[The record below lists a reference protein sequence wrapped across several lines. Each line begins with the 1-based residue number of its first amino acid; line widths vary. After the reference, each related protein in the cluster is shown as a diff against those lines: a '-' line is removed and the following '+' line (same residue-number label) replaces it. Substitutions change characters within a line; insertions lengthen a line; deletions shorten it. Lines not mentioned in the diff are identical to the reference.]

1 MYCLNSNFLVKESYT
16 QALHS
21 FPIIA
26 FHIEG
31 TPLADGTYKIIQE
44 LDGDFSS
51 EAQVNSA
58 ELTEIPNLDSEDP
71 KSTDSR
77 NTVTGKPRCIILLF

>member
-26 FHIEG
+26 FHIEV
-31 TPLADGTYKIIQE
+31 TPLVDETYELIQE
-44 LDGDFSS
+44 LDGDFSKAQANVVELNEAPNS
-51 EAQVNSA
+51 E
-58 ELTEIPNLDSEDP
+58 EP
-71 KSTDSR
+71 KSTNFVDT
-77 NTVTGKPRCIILLF
+77 NTGKPRCIILLF

>member
-26 FHIEG
+26 FHIEV
-31 TPLADGTYKIIQE
+31 TPLADRTNEIIQE
-44 LDGDFSS
+44 PDGDFSS

-58 ELTEIPNLDSEDP
+58 ELTEITNLNLEEPQFTIPID
-71 KSTDSR
+71 T
-77 NTVTGKPRCIILLF
+77 TTGNIPIL